1 MQLILRFIAL
11 VYVAAFTVFLAL
23 YRRAVRRND
32 GRPLSLLPRRN
43 NVIPFRPRRAP
54 QTEQPPASDI
64 ESVNNF
70 R

>member
-11 VYVAAFTVFLAL
+11 IYVAAFTLFLAL
-23 YRRAVRRND
+23 YRRAVRRTD
-32 GRPLSLLPRRN
+32 PTPLSLLPRRN
-43 NVIPFRPRRAP
+43 NVIPFRPRRSP
-54 QTEQPPASDI
+54 HPDPAADI